1 MRDDKVDRSHGVLS
15 SAAHTAAESALPIDD
30 IDQVDHSR
38 RRLLTAATAG
48 IGAVGVVFAA
58 VPFISSWEPSERAKA
73 LGAPVSV
80 DASKLEEGQM
90 LKVVWRGQP
99 IFVVRRSKSVIDAIS
114 KHDDLLADPGQADS
128 DQPAYIKAT
137 GPVRARNPEYW
148 VGLAVCT
155 HLRAEQCVPGSGH
168 GPRLGLARR
177 LLLSVPRLEV
187 RHLGTGVQ
195 EHARPEESAGAP
207 VCVLGRRADPDRRGR
222 SSQIRL
228 KTPIRQR
235 LKTHGHKSR
244 TVTRG

>member
-99 IFVVRRSKSVIDAIS
+99 IFVVRRSKGVIDAIS

-128 DQPAYIKAT
+128 DQPAYIKAA

-155 HLRAEQCVPGSGH
+155 HLGCSPLGAFEPNNAFQVAGTDLGSGWPGGFYCPCH
-168 GPRLGLARR
+168 GSKYDISGRVFKSMPAPKNLP
-177 LLLSVPRLEV
+177 VPPYAFSGDAQILIGEDEV
-187 RHLGTGVQ
+187 
-195 EHARPEESAGAP
+195 PKSA
-207 VCVLGRRADPDRRGR
+207 
-222 SSQIRL
+222 
-228 KTPIRQR
+228 
-235 LKTHGHKSR
+235 
-244 TVTRG
+244 